1 MIHIK
6 DLSVKFNDLTVLE
19 NINIDVEKGEIVHIL
34 GPNGSG
40 KTTLIKII
48 LGLAKPSSGTIT
60 INTKKIGY
68 LQQIIKVNANFPTTV
83 GEVIYS
89 GFSKQNLRMKK
100 EDKALILSWLEKMQ
114 IPSLYTKQFSEL
126 SGGQRQR
133 VLLIRAII
141 SKPDLLV
148 LDEPTSA
155 LDPDFRKHFYEIIQL
170 LNQEGMTILNITHD
184 LDSRFVDCSNNVLYL
199 DRTIKFFGSYCVF
212 QDTYVNKEHHH
223 HVDRDI

>member
-19 NINIDVEKGEIVHIL
+19 NINIDVEKSEIVHIL

-40 KTTLIKII
+40 KTTLVKII

>member
-1 MIHIK
+1 MIHIH
-6 DLSVKFNDLTVLE
+6 DLSVRFNDLVVLE

-40 KTTLIKII
+40 KTTLVKII
-48 LGLAKPSSGTIT
+48 LGLAKPTSGTIT
-60 INTKKIGY
+60 INTKKVGY

-83 GEVIYS
+83 AEVIYS
-89 GFSKQNLRMKK
+89 GFAKQNLSMKK
-100 EDKALILSWLEKMQ
+100 EDKKLILAWLEKMQ
-114 IPSLYTKQFSEL
+114 ISTLYKKQFSEL

-141 SKPDLLV
+141 SNPDLLV

-155 LDPDFRKHFYEIIQL
+155 LDPDFRKHFYEIINE
-170 LNQEGMTILNITHD
+170 LNKEGMTIINITHD

-199 DRTIKFFGSYCVF
+199 DRTIKFYGSYCVF
-212 QDTYVNKEHHH
+212 QDSYVNKEHHH
-223 HVDRDI
+223 HVDSDI

>member
-19 NINIDVEKGEIVHIL
+19 NISIDVEKGEIVHIL

>member
-6 DLSVKFNDLTVLE
+6 GLSVKFNDLTVLE

-40 KTTLIKII
+40 KTTLVKII
-48 LGLAKPSSGTIT
+48 LRLAKPSSGTIT

>member
-40 KTTLIKII
+40 KTTLVKII

-68 LQQIIKVNANFPTTV
+68 LQQIIKVNATFPTTL

>member
-40 KTTLIKII
+40 KTTLVKII

-184 LDSRFVDCSNNVLYL
+184 LDSRFIDCSNNVLYL